1 MGGGAGY
8 LLLFDLRSED
18 NVAAWWSGI
27 LLLLNAFHA
36 YDGYALWR
44 ERAPRMARSWASL
57 SLLLVILSADEI
69 GSIHERIGMIAT
81 AVSVSQ
87 WLALLPF
94 GLVGLGL
101 LLYTLAG
108 MRSRQEEIGRAHV

>member
-1 MGGGAGY
+1 MEGGARY
-8 LLLFDLRSED
+8 LLLFDLRAED

-94 GLVGLGL
+94 GLVGPL
-101 LLYTLAG
+101 
-108 MRSRQEEIGRAHV
+108 GRASGRERGF